1 MDSNTLVAAVDIYD
15 AVMLAVLVAAT
26 VFGAWKGM
34 AWQITSLAAIVV
46 SGIVAIRFSGSLAPL
61 ISDQAPWNRFIA
73 MFVLYLLTSFI
84 IWVIF
89 RFVAG
94 VIDRVK
100 LKEFDRQ
107 MGALFGL
114 AKGVLFCVLIT
125 FFAVTL
131 SENLRQT
138 VLASFSGRCIAVL
151 IKNATPILPEE
162 VTDVL
167 GKYIEQLDR
176 RLDPD
181 EPAGDGLLD
190 RNKSDGKSLEDVDPR
205 KIIEGVGNDL
215 RGSINNRA
223 GEFESRVDGKL
234 DELGSQATDKLD
246 EAQRNLDQ
254 KASELRDTIKD
265 RFDSDGK

>member
-15 AVMLAVLVAAT
+15 AVMLAVLIVAT

-46 SGIVAIRFSGSLAPL
+46 SGMVAIHFSAGLAPI
-61 ISDQAPWNRFIA
+61 ISDHEPWNRFIA
-73 MFVLYLLTSFI
+73 MFVLYLLTSFT
-84 IWVIF
+84 IWIIF

-114 AKGVLFCVLIT
+114 AKGVLFCVVIT

-138 VLASFSGRCIAVL
+138 VLGSFSGRAIAVL
-151 IKNATPILPEE
+151 IKNATPVLPQE
-162 VTDVL
+162 VTGVL
-167 GKYIEQLDR
+167 GKYIEELDR
-176 RLDPD
+176 RLDPN
-181 EPAGDGLLD
+181 EPADGGLLD
-190 RNKSDGKSLEDVDPR
+190 RVKPDGDPSEAADPS
-205 KIIEGVGNDL
+205 KIL
-215 RGSINNRA
+215 
-223 GEFESRVDGKL
+223 DGIDKKL
-234 DELGSQATDKLD
+234 DELEGRANGKLD
-246 EAQRNLDQ
+246 DVQKDLGK
-254 KASELRDTIKD
+254 KASELRETIKD
-265 RFDSDGK
+265 RFDQNNP

>member
-15 AVMLAVLVAAT
+15 AVMLAVLIAAT

-34 AWQITSLAAIVV
+34 AWQITSLAAIVL

-61 ISDQAPWNRFIA
+61 ISDREPWNRFIA

-84 IWVIF
+84 IWVVF

-94 VIDRVK
+94 IIDRVK

-114 AKGVLFCVLIT
+114 AKGILFCVVIT

-138 VLASFSGRCIAVL
+138 VLGSFSGRAIAVL

-167 GKYIEQLDR
+167 GKYIEELDR

-181 EPAGDGLLD
+181 EPAGDD
-190 RNKSDGKSLEDVDPR
+190 KRS
-205 KIIEGVGNDL
+205 
-215 RGSINNRA
+215 
-223 GEFESRVDGKL
+223 GELESRVDDKLDDKL
-234 DELGSQATDKLD
+234 DELGSQTTDKLD
-246 EAQRNLDQ
+246 EAQRSLGQ
-254 KASELRDTIKD
+254 KASELREAIKEH
-265 RFDSDGK
+265 FDSDGK

>member
-15 AVMLAVLVAAT
+15 AVMLAVLIAAT

-34 AWQITSLAAIVV
+34 AWQITSLAAIIV
-46 SGIVAIRFSGSLAPL
+46 SGMVAIQFSGPLAPL
-61 ISDQAPWNRFIA
+61 ISDSEPWNRFIA
-73 MFVLYLLTSFI
+73 MFILYMLTSFT
-84 IWVIF
+84 IWVLF

-94 VIDRVK
+94 IIDRVK

-114 AKGVLFCVLIT
+114 AKGVLFCVVIT

-138 VLASFSGRCIAVL
+138 VLGSFSGRCIAVL

-162 VTDVL
+162 VTNVL
-167 GKYIEQLDR
+167 GKYIEELDR

-190 RNKSDGKSLEDVDPR
+190 RAEPDDGKSLDDLDPG
-205 KIIEGVGNDL
+205 KMLDDIGNDL
-215 RGSINNRA
+215 GD
-223 GEFESRVDGKL
+223 RVDGKL
-234 DELGSQATDKLD
+234 DEAGQSLK
-246 EAQRNLDQ
+246 E
-254 KASELRDTIKD
+254 KAADLSEVVKD
-265 RFDSDGK
+265 RFNGDGQ